1 MPDTLAEML
10 KLWREIRAGFLLIA
24 TTLVAG
30 LLFWWIAR
38 LVGFPRFP
46 GYNTSLLLQPLAVA
60 KLLAVTVGIILL
72 TALATLA
79 CGRIRYD
86 AGWGCVALGLYA
98 LRLLGGPI
106 YSTIDDRPPGV
117 FAVLALELLLLT
129 LVLGVMWGLIHLL
142 RERGTSARSLRRV
155 FELPEAP
162 TRIADR
168 KATAETIDQKILA
181 LVMSA
186 GTFGFFMMILCQSQ
200 ERAQVFFAIAI
211 SSYLAVWITHAFIP
225 TRPGFWFWGGPILA
239 GVAGYV
245 AAWLGTSPAQLA
257 VGEPGGWLA
266 PLARPLPLDYVSL
279 AVPVALWRYVTS
291 RTHQTQQVIESR
303 RQEAMKTS
311 NAPAAA

>member
-1 MPDTLAEML
+1 ML
-10 KLWREIRAGFLLIA
+10 KLWREIRAGFLLVSTI
-24 TTLVAG
+24 LVAG
-30 LLFWWIAR
+30 LIFWWTAWLI
-38 LVGFPRFP
+38 GFPQYP
-46 GYNTSLLLQPLAVA
+46 GYNASLLLQPVAAAKVLAVS
-60 KLLAVTVGIILL
+60 VCIILL

-86 AGWGCVALGLYA
+86 AGWGCVALSLYA

-106 YSTIDDRPPGV
+106 YYTINDRPAGV
-117 FAVLALELLLLT
+117 FAMLAIELLLLT

-142 RERGTSARSLRRV
+142 RERGTSARSLRRI
-155 FELPEAP
+155 FELPDAP

-168 KATAETIDQKILA
+168 KATAESLDQKILA

-186 GTFGFFMMILCQSQ
+186 ATFGFFMMILCQTQ

-211 SSYLAVWITHAFIP
+211 SSYLAVWITHSFIP

-245 AAWLGTSPAQLA
+245 VAWLGTTPSQLA

-266 PLARPLPLDYVSL
+266 PLARPLPLDYVSIGI
-279 AVPVALWRYVTS
+279 PFALWRYVTS
-291 RTHQTQQVIESR
+291 RTLQTQQIIETR
-303 RQEAMKTS
+303 RQEAMTTS
-311 NAPAAA
+311 NAAAA